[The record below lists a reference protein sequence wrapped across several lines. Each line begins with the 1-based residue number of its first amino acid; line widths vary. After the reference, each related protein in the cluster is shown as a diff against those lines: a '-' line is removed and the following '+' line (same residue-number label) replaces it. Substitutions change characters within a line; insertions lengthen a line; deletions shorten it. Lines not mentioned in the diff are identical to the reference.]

1 VSGAATGQGAATA
14 VPVKTVLMTP
24 STQTQGVRV
33 DVDVIYLDDIP
44 KAMDNMG
51 WKVSA
56 QMMRRWFATKPAW
69 AMPEP
74 WRVGKNINY
83 LALPASQVED
93 QIIKMKWVLG
103 FDRVVPVFE
112 DLCQNW
118 NNEAGIVALRTRLA
132 TAGWQPGKTFNL
144 GRGFKRAKEL
154 DLSCQ
159 VNWRKFGDYTDTLDD
174 LYGAIFKATFKLA
187 VIGKASRSIFSKR
200 DLFEV
205 EKIAVYVR
213 DTYDFNVDLFED
225 AAFGLGIWGK
235 RRMLSK
241 KEMMTYKVTHLAA
254 LANVFPGFVP
264 ARNGDF
270 RRWQNDRNEGGD
282 FFVFSDVMW
291 MPPNIEYVYF

>member
-1 VSGAATGQGAATA
+1 MSGAATGRGAATA
-14 VPVKTVLMTP
+14 APVKTVLMTP

-33 DVDVIYLDDIP
+33 DVDVVYLDDIP

-112 DLCQNW
+112 DLYENW
-118 NNEAGIVALRTRLA
+118 NNTKGLNTLNDRLLA
-132 TAGWQPGKTFNL
+132 KGWQPGRIMKL
-144 GRGFKRAKEL
+144 GEGVTSAKGL

-159 VNWRKFGDYTDTLDD
+159 VNRRPFGEYIDVFDD
-174 LYGAIFKATFKLA
+174 LYGSIFKAILKVA
-187 VIGKASRSIFSKR
+187 IVGKASRSLFSKR

-205 EKIAVYVR
+205 EKIGIYVR
-213 DTYDFNVDLFED
+213 DTYDFNAGWFDD
-225 AAFGLGIWGK
+225 SAFGLGIWSK
-235 RRMLSK
+235 KRMLTK
-241 KEMMTYKVTHLAA
+241 REMIAYRAARLATLGSLFA
-254 LANVFPGFVP
+254 GFVP
-264 ARNGDF
+264 AQNNDF
-270 RRWQNDRNEGGD
+270 RRWQNQRNEGGD

-291 MPPNIEYVYF
+291 IAPNVKYVYI